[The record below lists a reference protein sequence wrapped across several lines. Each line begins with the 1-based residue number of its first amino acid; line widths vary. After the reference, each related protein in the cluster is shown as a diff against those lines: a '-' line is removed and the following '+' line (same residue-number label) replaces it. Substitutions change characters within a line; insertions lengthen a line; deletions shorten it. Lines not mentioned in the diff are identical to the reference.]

1 MRIIL
6 LLLILVQPWLV
17 LGQEGVLLYVGSTE
31 DSGWQI
37 FELRLS
43 SGAVSQLSF
52 SMGDKREPQHSA
64 AAKLTTCRNSLG
76 QVLKLNDGKEQVLIT
91 NIQHCA
97 NYALVPDGTAFY
109 FTKPGEGIRRQDIWI
124 QPRLAASV
132 PEGMLKQV
140 SVSADGQWLTAT
152 HIWRANEE
160 RLVIFPTTNA
170 GAPEYATA
178 EKSLDAFPH
187 WAADSKSVLFSEQNA
202 RRNYELKQYSLE
214 NKTVTTLLSSIRVNN
229 CNPVTDKSGEFVFF
243 ERRSLEG
250 SFIACLDRKNGDVRK
265 LPIPRQAREPFWYE

>member
-124 QPRLAASV
+124 QEITETEPRLAASV
-132 PEGMLKQV
+132 PEGMLKQQRIF
-140 SVSADGQWLTAT
+140 GGLT
-152 HIWRANEE
+152 RK
-160 RLVIFPTTNA
+160 
-170 GAPEYATA
+170 G
-178 EKSLDAFPH
+178 S
-187 WAADSKSVLFSEQNA
+187 LFSPRPTPARQNTPPPK
-202 RRNYELKQYSLE
+202 RVWTLSRIGLPTPNPFFSLS
-214 NKTVTTLLSSIRVNN
+214 KTHAGTTSSSSIPSKTRPSPR
-229 CNPVTDKSGEFVFF
+229 CFRQSG
-243 ERRSLEG
+243 
-250 SFIACLDRKNGDVRK
+250 
-265 LPIPRQAREPFWYE
+265 